1 VSRTQTQNDGTIL
14 MFNLFAQVDY
24 PHLLFS
30 HMPNVLKIVV
40 FPKEDGD
47 ATHIKNPNKI
57 YDLS

>member
-1 VSRTQTQNDGTIL
+1 

-47 ATHIKNPNKI
+47 VTHIKNPNKI
-57 YDLS
+57 YDLSWKFQEA